1 MWETQSSSTGLALL
15 RSPLTMLVWKREV
28 VKFFEHMLKPQL
40 LCQCCWSLYLLVTMA
55 SAMLPLSAAVAV
67 AVVIAPALLPLP
79 AVVAVAIASALLPL
93 PAAVAVVVAKL
104 DRQWPGWQCPPP
116 HQRSYVAWKRPQG
129 LAPPGLPPSS
139 WCL

>member
-1 MWETQSSSTGLALL
+1 MAVCWCAMWETQSSSTGLALL
-15 RSPLTMLVWKREV
+15 RCPLTMLVWKREV

-40 LCQCCWSLYLLVTMA
+40 LCQCCESLYLLVTMA

-67 AVVIAPALLPLP
+67 AV
-79 AVVAVAIASALLPL
+79 AIASASLPL